1 MGHEQEVRRPGIN
14 QTSLQH
20 RGKRKQLDLPAPPVR
35 ELALVAAAAVA
46 AAGGPEIVETAL
58 GWASQCCRMP
68 FRMLPLLAGLLR
80 FRRARDLFQLRR
92 SGLARDTFNMKAT
105 GNSI

>member
-1 MGHEQEVRRPGIN
+1 MGHAQEVRRPGIN

-58 GWASQCCRMP
+58 GWASQVAECLSEC
-68 FRMLPLLAGLLR
+68 FLCLLDFLGSVAPEISSNCAG
-80 FRRARDLFQLRR
+80 RAWHGTP
-92 SGLARDTFNMKAT
+92 ST
-105 GNSI
+105 